1 MNQLIFTK
9 WLAPVKSWGIFLLL
23 LLLSIFILL
32 PHRAAAQENS
42 RINISIEAGF
52 DKYYKEG
59 EAVPV
64 YVTVSNEG
72 TAVDGYIQIT
82 AKAVSNDGLLYRA
95 PVTLATQSNKR
106 IDIPVQFAR
115 QINGLRVEL
124 WDGNTLLAAAETD
137 GTLKFVTRDTFL
149 YGVVTSSIG
158 DFDFLER
165 ANGRFTNAEVAY
177 LTIADLPQIA
187 PVWSGL
193 DMLIFDD
200 VDTAALSTVQQ
211 AGLNSWLENGG
222 QLMITGG
229 AGWQKTTAV
238 FSDILPVTV
247 HDTAAVDD
255 LSTLSERFALPF
267 RDEGPYLLNKSSLQ
281 TGGELLLHQNGQPLL
296 ARRAIGAGHLYF
308 LSLDPKLAPLL
319 DWDGAPLIW
328 EMLQNDTPENPH
340 TWERGFQTLYAAESA
355 VSLLPSL
362 ALPSTFLLIFFL
374 FLYISTIGPVNYIVL
389 RRRDDLARAWITIP
403 VISLGFSVIAY
414 FIGFQLKGNDTI
426 INELS
431 VLIGHTETETAR
443 VESIIG
449 LYSPRRDTYDLV
461 FPYNTVA
468 VPLDVTAA
476 IPMASVMT
484 DSSSRIDSIARDT
497 TLTMENVRVDIG
509 NMELFTAKSYQPMP
523 AISGHATLTRG
534 DGDALLNVVLTNES
548 DIQLERATLIIG
560 SRVYEMD
567 DFGDDG
573 RITFSRTY
581 ASAPVNLHD
590 LSIFQSASDHPL
602 QDNNEV
608 ILRTAAY
615 YDDIILRA
623 QYELINAIE
632 PERDY
637 SSTVMPLYQ
646 YRTDTITLLAWAD
659 ESQLNS
665 TLADEKATVY
675 HTTLYLIDIP
685 LMIAE

>member
-1 MNQLIFTK
+1 MNQLMFTK
-9 WLAPVKSWGIFLLL
+9 WPAPVKSWGTFFLL

-52 DKYYKEG
+52 DKYYKED

-82 AKAVSNDGLLYRA
+82 AKAGSTGGLLYRA

-115 QINGLRVEL
+115 QISGLRVEL
-124 WDGNTLLAAAETD
+124 WDDSTLLAAAETD
-137 GTLKFVTRDTFL
+137 GTLEFVTRETFL

-187 PVWSGL
+187 PVWNGL

-200 VDTAALSTVQQ
+200 VDTAALSTIQR

-255 LSTLSERFALPF
+255 LSTLSERFSLPF

-281 TGGELLLHQNGQPLL
+281 SGGELLLHQDGQPLL

-362 ALPSTFLLIFFL
+362 ALPSTFLLVLFL
-374 FLYISTIGPVNYIVL
+374 FLYIGAIGPVNYIVL

-403 VISLGFSVIAY
+403 VISLGFSVLAY

-431 VLIGHTETETAR
+431 VMIGHTEAETAR

-461 FPYNTVA
+461 FPYDTVA
-468 VPLDVTAA
+468 VPFDVKGAV
-476 IPMASVMT
+476 PMASVMT
-484 DSSSRIDSIARDT
+484 DSIIRDT
-497 TLTMENVRVDIG
+497 ALTMENVRVDIG
-509 NMELFTAKSYQPMP
+509 NMELFAAKSYRPMP

-534 DGDALLNVVLTNES
+534 DGDALLDVALMNES

-560 SRVYEMD
+560 SRVYKMD

-573 RITFSRTY
+573 RLTFNRTY
-581 ASAPVNLHD
+581 ASAPINLHD
-590 LSIFQSASDHPL
+590 LSIFQSASNRPL
-602 QDNNEV
+602 QDNSEV
-608 ILRTAAY
+608 ILRTRAY
-615 YDDIILRA
+615 YDDITLRA

-632 PERDY
+632 PEPDY
-637 SSTVMPLYQ
+637 SAAAVPLYQ
-646 YRTDTITLLAWAD
+646 YRTDTVTLLAWAD